1 MDKPA
6 RSPLARS
13 FERHMRAENR
23 SDRTIA
29 TYLHGL
35 RQAETFLRARGTM
48 VEAATRADLEAFMA
62 DLLARRTASTAA
74 TYYKILKVLYGWLVD
89 EEELEADPMAKMK
102 PPIVPAN
109 PVPIVPPDG
118 LKRLFHACAG
128 KGFEARRDTAL
139 IMLLLDTGARRAEMV
154 GLKLAD
160 VDLDLDVLLVLGKG
174 RRERTL
180 PFGRK
185 AGEALDRY
193 LRVRGRH
200 KHAELPW
207 LWLGQRGRLT
217 EWGLV
222 LMLRRRG
229 AQAGLPGLHPHQ
241 LRHTFAHEWL
251 VQGGAETDLMQIA
264 GWKSRTMLQRYGAS
278 AADTRA
284 REAHRRLSPADRL

>member
-1 MDKPA
+1 
-6 RSPLARS
+6 
-13 FERHMRAENR
+13 MRAENR

-35 RQAETFLRARGTM
+35 RQAETFLNARGTT

-109 PVPIVPPDG
+109 PVPIVPADG
-118 LKRLFHACAG
+118 LKRLFAACAG
-128 KGFEARRDTAL
+128 KSFEARRDTAL
-139 IMLLLDTGARRAEMV
+139 VMLLLDTGARRAEMV
-154 GLKLAD
+154 GLKLSD

-251 VQGGAETDLMQIA
+251 VQGGGETDLMQIA